1 MHDWN
6 AILDETTTHLRRLI
20 QIDTTNPPGN
30 ELLAARY
37 LATEFEAAGI
47 ETHLFEPVAD
57 RAALVARIRGTGA
70 GRPLLLLAHMDVVGV
85 EREKWS
91 VDPFA
96 GEIRDGYLY
105 GRGAIDDKGMLAANF
120 MVMQLLARQQ
130 AAGAPPLA
138 RDVLFVATSDEEAG
152 GEWGLGWLVETHPEL
167 IAAEYAINEGGR
179 TRVVDGVPLYVAV
192 QVAEKVSNVVT
203 LTARGPGG
211 HAAIPLQANALGV
224 LARAMA
230 RIAAHRE
237 PVHLLPAA
245 RDFFAALATVWP
257 EAAEAR
263 AMRDLSAGDADTAA
277 RAVDE
282 LSCIPV
288 FDAVLRNGISPT
300 VVSGGMRHNVIPTE
314 ATATYSIRT
323 LPGESIDA
331 VVARLQAVAAEP
343 AVDVAITARGM
354 DTPPSDHRSPVFA
367 AIAATVR
374 ELAPSMATVPYLSTG
389 ATDSA
394 ILRRHGIQAYGVLPF
409 PMPQEDEERMHGHD
423 ERIPLASLGF
433 GVRLLFGTV
442 SRVAGDGPGTT

>member
-37 LATEFEAAGI
+37 LATGLEAAGI

-57 RAALVARIRGTGA
+57 RAALVARIPGTGDA
-70 GRPLLLLAHMDVVGV
+70 RPLLLLAHMDVVGV

-91 VDPFA
+91 VEPFA
-96 GEIRDGYLY
+96 GEIRDGYVY

-120 MVMQLLARQQ
+120 MVMQLLAREQ
-130 AAGAPPLA
+130 AAGAPPLQ

-152 GEWGLGWLVETHPEL
+152 GEWGLGWLVANHPDL
-167 IAAEYAINEGGR
+167 VAAEYAINEGGR

-211 HAAIPLQANALGV
+211 HAAIPLQENALGV

-230 RIAAHRE
+230 RIAAYRE

-245 RDFFAALATVWP
+245 RDFFGALSAVWP
-257 EAAEAR
+257 HASEAR
-263 AMRDLSAGDADTAA
+263 AMRDLAAGDPAA
-277 RAVDE
+277 AGRAADE

-300 VVSGGMRHNVIPTE
+300 VVAGGMRHNVIPTE
-314 ATATYSIRT
+314 AAATYSIRT
-323 LPGESIDA
+323 LPGESVDA
-331 VVARLQAVAAEP
+331 VVERLREVAAEP
-343 AVDVAITARGM
+343 AAELEVSARGV
-354 DTPPSDHRSPVFA
+354 DTPPSDHASPLFR
-367 AIAATVR
+367 AIAATVH

-394 ILRRHGIQAYGVLPF
+394 ILRRHGIQAYGLLPF
-409 PMPQEDEERMHGHD
+409 PMPQADEERMHGHD
-423 ERIPLASLGF
+423 ERIPLDSLGF

-442 SRVAGDGPGTT
+442 SRVAREAPGTA